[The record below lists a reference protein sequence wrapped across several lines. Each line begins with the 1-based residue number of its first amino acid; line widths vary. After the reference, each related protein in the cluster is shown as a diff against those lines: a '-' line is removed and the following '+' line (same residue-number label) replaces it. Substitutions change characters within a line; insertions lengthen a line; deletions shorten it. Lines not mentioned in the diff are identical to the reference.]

1 MYRDFLYTLIVVAVL
16 TVLGVVIQVLLT
28 GINGLDKIWYLQQGF
43 TIYWGSIQYLLILTI
58 VFIWRPSTNNALM
71 SYSELI
77 DEPDE
82 GIVLTPLPQGDAIQ
96 RHTNINQIVEP
107 KDRAQDVVQ
116 LTITDFAMDLLDED
130 MVGAKKD

>member
-1 MYRDFLYTLIVVAVL
+1 
-16 TVLGVVIQVLLT
+16 
-28 GINGLDKIWYLQQGF
+28 
-43 TIYWGSIQYLLILTI
+43 
-58 VFIWRPSTNNALM
+58 M